1 LPYLTARKNA
11 QARFEAGDYPAAAN
25 SYEQALKLDPFAMN
39 AVLQGVNSYLLQDHL
54 PEAIV
59 LLKAMRLRG
68 TSEAVQTADLMLK
81 QLAAVSPEAATEV
94 QSGVPQP
101 PPIEEVFSGMHFGVP
116 DWDAGK
122 RHLET
127 AEVDI
132 TRWTKDLKMEVPMP
146 VLVASAAT
154 ATPARA
160 AETTAQATAETAAD
174 HADDAQAAAV
184 NNAIFHV
191 EVVPTGDTR
200 NLRLRPDATEEFG
213 YVQFDGP
220 AGETP
225 VVFAG
230 KQVVLPTKLKLP
242 TGKYEIRTVDE
253 GKVVNRQDLE
263 VTPLSTQTF
272 KVKRP

>member
-1 LPYLTARKNA
+1 
-11 QARFEAGDYPAAAN
+11 
-25 SYEQALKLDPFAMN
+25 
-39 AVLQGVNSYLLQDHL
+39 
-54 PEAIV
+54 
-59 LLKAMRLRG
+59 MRLRG

-122 RHLET
+122 RHLQT
-127 AEVDI
+127 ASVDI

-146 VLVASAAT
+146 VLIA
-154 ATPARA
+154 PAA
-160 AETTAQATAETAAD
+160 AETTAQTSAAAPPPD
-174 HADDAQAAAV
+174 HGDDTQAATV

-200 NLRLRPDATEEFG
+200 NLRLRPDAAEEFG
-213 YVQFDGP
+213 YIQFDGP
-220 AGETP
+220 AGDTP
-225 VVFAG
+225 VVFGG

-242 TGKYEIRTVDE
+242 VGKYEIRTVDL
-253 GKVVNRQDLE
+253 GKVVTRQDLE